1 MLSMD
6 DPFEIGVSPSVAPCI
21 TVRIIRTEEQM
32 SLMMQRFTAYVIQIN
47 DFGRVKEVTHRY
59 GDFETLHKTVLTEC
73 PGAGLPNMPPKGL
86 DGTDVAVVAA
96 RKVELEKVLRAM
108 LSSPEVL
115 MEKELSIWKFLDL
128 GNPAVIVGRFIMV
141 PRARANALKTM
152 SKLNDVKYNDDV
164 YRLGHQVVTDLLMEG
179 LREQRRGNSESHWA
193 TQAGA
198 RTAICQLVAGALGT
212 SDE

>member
-47 DFGRVKEVTHRY
+47 DFGRVKEVIHRY

-128 GNPAVIVGRFIMV
+128 GNPA
-141 PRARANALKTM
+141 
-152 SKLNDVKYNDDV
+152 
-164 YRLGHQVVTDLLMEG
+164 
-179 LREQRRGNSESHWA
+179 
-193 TQAGA
+193 
-198 RTAICQLVAGALGT
+198 
-212 SDE
+212 

>member
-1 MLSMD
+1 
-6 DPFEIGVSPSVAPCI
+6 
-21 TVRIIRTEEQM
+21 
-32 SLMMQRFTAYVIQIN
+32 
-47 DFGRVKEVTHRY
+47 
-59 GDFETLHKTVLTEC
+59 
-73 PGAGLPNMPPKGL
+73 MPPKGV

-152 SKLNDVKYNDDV
+152 SKLNDVKYKDDV

-193 TQAGA
+193 TQAQGLPKTPSDSKDNYKQ
-198 RTAICQLVAGALGT
+198 RTTANKILSKPAAKQT
-212 SDE
+212 